1 MRNNHLILASAS
13 PRRRDLL
20 AQIGIDLMPEHI
32 IPADIDEEPLRG
44 ELPKDLAL
52 RLAIAKARA
61 ITHKRHCEEQS
72 DAAIQKP
79 QDKNMDC
86 FANTRNDDNTYV
98 LAADTVVAC
107 GRRTLPKAENI
118 DQARECLKL
127 LSGRRHHVYGG
138 ICLITPDRKTHTRL
152 CDTSVKFKRL
162 SSQETTR
169 YLDSGEWEGKAGGYA
184 IQGLA
189 ASFIP
194 SIQGSYSNVVGLSL
208 SDVSQLLTGT
218 NFYK

>member
-1 MRNNHLILASAS
+1 MVNFENRKSKCTFSTCEPEAQKDNICSPKDNKYRLILASAS
-13 PRRRDLL
+13 PRRKNLL
-20 AQIGIDLMPEHI
+20 AQIGIELSPEHI
-32 IPADIDEEPLRG
+32 IPADIDEEPSRG
-44 ELPKDLAL
+44 ELPRDLAL
-52 RLAIAKARA
+52 RLAIAKAHA
-61 ITHKRHCEEQS
+61 IENK
-72 DAAIQKP
+72 DAYI
-79 QDKNMDC
+79 
-86 FANTRNDDNTYV
+86 

-107 GRRTLPKAENI
+107 GRRILPKAENLE
-118 DQARECLKL
+118 QARQCLKL

-138 ICLITPDRKTHTRL
+138 ICLITPDGKTHTRL

-169 YLDSGEWEGKAGGYA
+169 YLDSGEWKGKAGGYA

-208 SDVSQLLTGT
+208 HDVNQLLTGT
-218 NFYK
+218 GFYK